1 MTDGRGFTLVE
12 VIVAILILSVG
23 LLGLVTTA
31 AITTRMI
38 AQGQRYSETS
48 TLAAQ
53 QLEILRS
60 QDCAGL
66 NGGSRSAGAFSV
78 TWTVSTVAGGRAR
91 ALDVVVTSP
100 TGHGT
105 RADTFAT
112 TIPC

>member
-1 MTDGRGFTLVE
+1 MTDRRGFTLVE
-12 VIVAILILSVG
+12 IIVAILILSVG

-38 AQGQRYSETS
+38 GQGQRYSETS

-53 QLEILRS
+53 QFEILRS
-60 QDCAGL
+60 QSCAAMTAGT
-66 NGGSRSAGAFSV
+66 RSAGSFNV
-78 TWTVSTVAGGRAR
+78 TWTISVVAGGRAQ

-100 TGHGT
+100 TGRGM